1 MSDNSNSNTTSSGVS
16 VSRSAYQ
23 LLTGTHGQQQED
35 GSFVIYRPIRGKDR
49 MMLTESEAA
58 KLGSRVRKLDEAIVA
73 PTKSGETIVVPNEPT
88 DWSFVADQSAA
99 DVIALINSLDNPD
112 EIDAIH
118 TVEKGAKARQTVLAA
133 AEKRH
138 AQLTEGE

>member
-1 MSDNSNSNTTSSGVS
+1 MSSDQTTSS

-23 LLTGTHGQQQED
+23 LLSGTHGQQQED
-35 GSFVIYRPIRGKDR
+35 GTFIIYRPVTGKNR
-49 MMLTESEAA
+49 MMLTENEAL

-73 PTKSGETIVVPNEPT
+73 PTKTGETIVVPNEPQT

-99 DVIALINSLDNPD
+99 DAIALINSLDSAS

-118 TVEKGAKARQTVLAA
+118 TVEKNGKGRQTVLAA
-133 AEKRH
+133 AEKRYT
-138 AQLTEGE
+138 QLTESE